1 MLSPNQPMRQG
12 AAQQMDIIVSALLP
26 LAVIIIMFCLGLTP
40 ADFQR
45 IWQRPRAAL
54 VGDLNQII
62 LLPLAALTIILVFG
76 FEKETAV
83 GFMIQPA
90 CLGGAVSNI
99 ITRVANW
106 DVALSVTLTATFSLT
121 CVVSI
126 PLILDLAMRQFMVQ
140 AAPEIDIL
148 VTALTAFVLTTLP
161 ISVGVALRAMAPLK
175 AVRIEPVLSRAA
187 ALLFAIIILAAIAS
201 NWPIVTSNIAELG
214 FGLLALILLLSAIG
228 LLGAPLLGSS
238 AVEARTITIETGV
251 QNGALGISVAA
262 LLLPGEGVFN
272 AYAIRSALYSVVWLG
287 AVLSFLGVM
296 HVMKAKRL

>member
-1 MLSPNQPMRQG
+1 
-12 AAQQMDIIVSALLP
+12 MDIIVSALLP
-26 LAVIIIMFCLGLTP
+26 LAVIIIMFCLGLGLTP

-45 IWQRPRAAL
+45 IWYRPRAAL
-54 VGDLNQII
+54 VGGLNQIL
-62 LLPLAALTIILVFG
+62 LLPLAALAIILVFG

-83 GFMIQPA
+83 GFMILAA
-90 CLGGAVSNI
+90 CPGGAVSNI
-99 ITRVANW
+99 ITRLANW

-121 CVVSI
+121 CVLTI
-126 PLILDLAMRQFMVQ
+126 PLILDLAMRQFMGQ
-140 AAPEIDIL
+140 AAPEIDISA
-148 VTALTAFVLTTLP
+148 TALTAFVLTALP
-161 ISVGVALRAMAPLK
+161 ISIGVALRAMAPLK
-175 AVRIEPVLSRAA
+175 AARIEPVLSRAA
-187 ALLFAIIILAAIAS
+187 ALLFATIILAAIAS

-251 QNGALGISVAA
+251 QNGALGISIAA

-272 AYAIRSALYSVVWLG
+272 AYAIPSALYSVVWLG
-287 AVLSFLGVM
+287 SVLPFLGVM